1 MEELS
6 KVPLSKAEIEQ
17 IFEAVLFAAG
27 YPLTYEKLA
36 ELVDV
41 TPAEAKQIMQD
52 YACYYNEESTRR
64 GVQLVLYENSCQL
77 CTKEAYQSYVKT
89 ALGIK
94 KGGSLSPSTLE
105 VLSIVAYHQPVT
117 KAYIEQIRGV
127 DCSYAVSNLVDKR
140 LIETKGR
147 LDVPGKPYL
156 YVTTDDFLR
165 CFGLASLDDLPDLE
179 LFAESMKDEPAETNT
194 GESS

>member
-6 KVPLSKAEIEQ
+6 KKPLSTAEIER
-17 IFEAVLFAAG
+17 IIEAALFAAG

-36 ELVDV
+36 ELVDL
-41 TPAEAKQIMQD
+41 PSEEIKQVVCE
-52 YACYYNEESTRR
+52 YAGYYNDESARR

-77 CTKEAYQSYVKT
+77 CTKEAYQSYVKA

-117 KAYIEQIRGV
+117 KAYVEQIRGV
-127 DCSYAVSNLVDKR
+127 DCSYAVSNLVDKQ

-179 LFAESMKDEPAETNT
+179 LFADSIKDESVEIKT

>member
-6 KVPLSKAEIEQ
+6 KAPLSKTEIEQ
-17 IFEAVLFAAG
+17 MIEAVLFAAG
-27 YPLTYEKLA
+27 YPLSYEKLA
-36 ELVDV
+36 ELTDL
-41 TPAEAKQIMQD
+41 TPADLKQIVQE
-52 YACYYNEESTRR
+52 YAVYYNEESLRR
-64 GVQLVLYENSCQL
+64 GVQLILYENSCQL

-127 DCSYAVSNLVDKR
+127 DCSYAVSNLVDKH

-165 CFGLASLDDLPDLE
+165 CFGLASLDDLPDLA
-179 LFAESMKDEPAETNT
+179 LFAESMKDEPAETNK